1 MLSAFQITQSQ
12 DELSDEMSGLFQTEQ
27 PSQDDL
33 ESELSD
39 IIEDTSFPALPQL
52 PMDTSDLDLEKELEE
67 VLRERENEDGAD
79 TSGLTD
85 LMSGKHNF
93 EYGQC

>member
-1 MLSAFQITQSQ
+1 
-12 DELSDEMSGLFQTEQ
+12 MSGLFQTDE

-33 ESELSD
+33 ENELSD

-67 VLRERENEDGAD
+67 VLREDDN

-85 LMSGKHNF
+85 LMNGK
-93 EYGQC
+93 YII